1 MLMPCFHVVIGLT
14 VRDIKGHNERSIEI
28 EETSKLGQLKH
39 HVFIFMPR
47 DLRKRQYKA
56 FCSGTIISAQKVV
69 SAARCFLTNRKRYRV
84 NLSSIQV
91 VAAILYT
98 LAVKPHEDGTQQW
111 RSVKTLYSPR
121 YFRYPANNIA
131 LIITC
136 SLSAKEN
143 VGKIPYIR
151 DVRENLKRCLGFPRN
166 DLYVYESALS
176 INRVP
181 ENFNVVDRPWVFGQ
195 FVGSV
200 PHASVDLDF
209 DGVCIGIAV
218 RPITSW
224 SVNSVLYKRYT
235 HMIPNKRCEATLIR
249 NLRRYICTGNLQ
261 EEEGES

>member
-1 MLMPCFHVVIGLT
+1 MLGRYLIL
-14 VRDIKGHNERSIEI
+14 
-28 EETSKLGQLKH
+28 ETSG
-39 HVFIFMPR
+39 
-47 DLRKRQYKA
+47 
-56 FCSGTIISAQKVV
+56 
-69 SAARCFLTNRKRYRV
+69 
-84 NLSSIQV
+84 
-91 VAAILYT
+91 
-98 LAVKPHEDGTQQW
+98 
-111 RSVKTLYSPR
+111 
-121 YFRYPANNIA
+121 
-131 LIITC
+131 
-136 SLSAKEN
+136 
-143 VGKIPYIR
+143 
-151 DVRENLKRCLGFPRN
+151 ENLKRCLRFPEKY

-261 EEEGES
+261 EEEGVKVDEVSTVFALPHLSFPPCLRLFRCSFIDCQETGIRYQLHLLRESADSGGMVSHNVANLAIEKKNGLVRLVKKHIFTKYGRKVAASAVSFRPAVRGGGLICHETGDPVEDRDSGVLVGVHSL